1 MGNGWKIKF
10 FHQYLTCYIS
20 TTSSINDEYTNFM
33 VDEASCV
40 KNVFPF
46 EFQPYPYGHS
56 QPFASPPTSLLFLGE
71 WLYLL
76 FLEEDRLEVGQ

>member
-1 MGNGWKIKF
+1 
-10 FHQYLTCYIS
+10 
-20 TTSSINDEYTNFM
+20 M

-71 WLYLL
+71 
-76 FLEEDRLEVGQ
+76 